1 MDEKKTIKEQLDLL
15 AAGESLDFP
24 LTLVDT
30 VRSTASLLGLKWNKA
45 FSTRSDRT
53 RGVVVVTRKY

>member
-1 MDEKKTIKEQLDLL
+1 MDEKKTIKEQFDLL
-15 AAGESLDFP
+15 EAGESLDFP

-45 FSTRSDRT
+45 FSKRSDRSS
-53 RGVVVVTRKY
+53 GVEVVTRKF